1 MARNK
6 RGGHLDQSTRNH
18 LSALD
23 RLIEEQFSASQPI
36 QPDEFT
42 MAQIGDQL
50 ASKGQKLGESALNRR
65 MNQLL
70 ADGVITVRKAAV
82 NGRQSKIF
90 RFV

>member
-1 MARNK
+1 MARHK
-6 RGGHLDQSTRNH
+6 RGTKLDQSTRDH

-23 RLIEEQFSASQPI
+23 QLIQEKFNESQPI

-42 MAQIGDQL
+42 MAQLTDKL
-50 ASKGQKLGESALNRR
+50 AQNGQKLGASSLDRR

-70 ADGVITVRKAAV
+70 ADGVVTVRKAAV
-82 NGRQSKIF
+82 NGYYTKIY

>member
-23 RLIEEQFSASQPI
+23 KLIEQQFSDSQPI

-42 MAQIGDQL
+42 MAQISEQL
-50 ASKGQKLGESALNRR
+50 ASNGQKLGENALNRK

-70 ADGVITVRKAAV
+70 TDGVITVRKAAV
-82 NGRQSKIF
+82 NGHQAKIF

>member
-23 RLIEEQFSASQPI
+23 RLIEEQFTASQPI

-42 MAQIGDQL
+42 LARIGDQL

-82 NGRQSKIF
+82 NGRQAKIY

>member
-1 MARNK
+1 MASNK
-6 RGGHLDQSTRNH
+6 RGGHLDKPTRNH

-23 RLIEEQFSASQPI
+23 RLIEEQFNASQPI

-42 MAQIGDQL
+42 MAQINNQL
-50 ASKGQKLGESALNRR
+50 ASQGKKLGRSALSSR

-70 ADGVITVRKAAV
+70 ADGVVTMRKASV
-82 NGRQSKIF
+82 NGRQANIF

>member
-1 MARNK
+1 MEHQKRKRNMAK
-6 RGGHLDQSTRNH
+6 SYG
-18 LSALD
+18 SALTALEK
-23 RLIEEQFSASQPI
+23 LIEEQFTASQPI

-42 MAQIGDQL
+42 LAQIGDQL

-70 ADGVITVRKAAV
+70 ADGVVTVRKAAV

>member
-1 MARNK
+1 MARNQ
-6 RGGHLDQSTRNH
+6 RGAKLDITTRNH

-42 MAQIGDQL
+42 LAQISDQL
-50 ASKGQKLGESALNRR
+50 ASNGKKLGESALNRK

-70 ADGVITVRKAAV
+70 TDGVITVRKAAV
-82 NGRQSKIF
+82 NGRQAKIF

>member
-1 MARNK
+1 MASNK
-6 RGGHLDQSTRNH
+6 RGGHLDKPTRNH

-23 RLIEEQFSASQPI
+23 RLIEEQFNASQPI

-42 MAQIGDQL
+42 LAQISEQL
-50 ASKGQKLGESALNRR
+50 ASNGKKLGESALNRK

-70 ADGVITVRKAAV
+70 TDGVITVRKAAV
-82 NGRQSKIF
+82 NGRQAKIF

>member
-1 MARNK
+1 MEHQKRKRNMAK
-6 RGGHLDQSTRNH
+6 SYG
-18 LSALD
+18 SALTALEK
-23 RLIEEQFSASQPI
+23 LIEEQFTASQPI

-42 MAQIGDQL
+42 LAQIGDQL

-70 ADGVITVRKAAV
+70 ADGVVTVRKAAV
-82 NGRQSKIF
+82 NGRQAKIF

>member
-1 MARNK
+1 MARNE
-6 RGGHLDQSTRNH
+6 RRGHLDQSTRNH

-23 RLIEEQFSASQPI
+23 RLIEEQFNASQPI

-42 MAQIGDQL
+42 MAQISNQL
-50 ASKGQKLGESALNRR
+50 ASQGKKLGRSALSSR

-70 ADGVITVRKAAV
+70 ADGVVTMRKASV
-82 NGRQSKIF
+82 NGRQANIF